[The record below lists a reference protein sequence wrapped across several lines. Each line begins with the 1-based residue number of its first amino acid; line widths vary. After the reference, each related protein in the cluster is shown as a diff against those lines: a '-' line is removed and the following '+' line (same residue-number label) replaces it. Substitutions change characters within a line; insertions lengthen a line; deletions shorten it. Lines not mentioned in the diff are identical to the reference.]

1 MTQST
6 DHNRQWEFQQRFIVA
21 AGYPD
26 PKRFVGVEYTWW
38 QNPTNKNSLRLTK
51 TGYTWTQKYCGIKY
65 TEIKISHDVR
75 PKHLLQ
81 LERLLAEPYYI
92 RGKTIVLSGER
103 DIIMLQLHAGNLAQ
117 YLDNLESNT

>member
-6 DHNRQWEFQQRFIVA
+6 NHNRQWEFQQRFIVA
-21 AGYPD
+21 SGYLD
-26 PKRFVGVEYTWW
+26 PERFVGVEYTWW

-92 RGKTIVLSGER
+92 RGKTILLSGET
-103 DIIMLQLHAGNLAQ
+103 DAIMLQLHAGDLAR
-117 YLDNLESNT
+117 YLDNLESNP